1 MATTTYGGAG
11 QVERRVTERRGNFRP
26 LMLQGAEGLRVSWAS
41 IWAGVLVA
49 AGLMLLLAALGVAV
63 GVTSVDP
70 GDTDA
75 GKFGA
80 GAAAWAATSL
90 LLSLFIGGLVSTLS
104 GAIYDRTTGLVE
116 GVLVWVVSV
125 LLFGWLA
132 TTGISMV
139 AGGAFKLVTG
149 VGAAAGMAAGVV
161 GQRVD
166 VSSGDVDQIVQRLN
180 DPKTAQQISAA
191 TGIPQPEVQQ
201 TLSDTARKVDAA
213 KENPGQAAA
222 EARNGVARLY
232 DEARSSG
239 RLEQKAEEIRPAVA
253 RTAWGTFGSL
263 VLSLVASVL
272 GAFVGRRDAI
282 VARDPSRTATT
293 TVRV

>member
-1 MATTTYGGAG
+1 MATTTYGSAG

-26 LMLQGAEGLRVSWAS
+26 LMFLGVEGLRISWAS

-49 AGLMLLLAALGVAV
+49 AGLMLLLAALGVAI

-70 GDTDA
+70 GDTDP

-90 LLSLFIGGLVSTLS
+90 LLSLFLGGLVATLT

-149 VGAAAGMAAGVV
+149 IGAAAGMAAGAA

-180 DPKTAQQISAA
+180 DPRTAQQISTA
-191 TGIPQPEVQQ
+191 TGIPQTEVQQ

-213 KENPGQAAA
+213 RDNPGQAAA

-232 DEARSSG
+232 DQARSSG
-239 RLEQKAEEIRPAVA
+239 RLEQKAEEMKPVAA

-263 VLSLVASVL
+263 LLSLIASML
-272 GAFVGRRDAI
+272 GAFVGRRDAV

-293 TVRV
+293 TVRA